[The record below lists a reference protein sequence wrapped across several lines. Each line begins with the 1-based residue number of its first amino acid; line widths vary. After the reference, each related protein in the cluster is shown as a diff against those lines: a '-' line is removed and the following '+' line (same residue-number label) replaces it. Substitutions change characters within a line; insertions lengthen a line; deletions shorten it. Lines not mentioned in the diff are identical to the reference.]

1 MLKGCLLVGLG
12 GAAGSMLRYMLGFL
26 PVYSLFP
33 VITFFINIVAAVIMG
48 FVTVWLDMKV
58 SAGGE
63 LSLLLRTGFCGGFST
78 LSALSLE
85 VIKLGQTHHM
95 VMAACYAVLTL
106 LLCLLG
112 IMLGE
117 YLAMQLRSA

>member
-1 MLKGCLLVGLG
+1 MLKSCLLVGIG
-12 GAAGSMLRYMLGFL
+12 GAAGSMLRYLLGYL
-26 PVYSLFP
+26 PVYTLFP
-33 VITFFINIVAAVIMG
+33 VITFAINIAAAVIMG
-48 FVTVWLDMKV
+48 FVTVWLELRV
-58 SAGGE
+58 GGTGE

-85 VIKLGQTHHM
+85 VVKLGQAHHP
-95 VMAACYAVLTL
+95 VIGVAYAVLTL

-117 YLAMQLRSA
+117 YLALSLKNA